1 MILSTFIHKNWWNK
15 LPDKIVAGK
24 KVKGRKRNILVDTM
38 DLLLIVWV
46 HAAKIQDMVR
56 FYFIAW

>member
-1 MILSTFIHKNWWNK
+1 M
-15 LPDKIVAGK
+15 PDKIVAGK